1 MNSLRAVIASFKPL
15 AFLYNTC
22 PIFSLRFLDG
32 CWRHAGQNFSIWPAA
47 HLPNRPLPCLTAD
60 SVRGSPDMYHQL
72 TYCITNMLVWPN
84 YFNDACSCPVRCS
97 PNNRQAPSGPRTE
110 TAWVHPRNWCA
121 VTAVQSSL
129 YPAYTQGAFLE
140 GAAGAALAVQ
150 PRWAKCRPECR
161 SLSGSS
167 WGRRAAS
174 QNHVGFGVSAA
185 GDIQHW
191 HAAQ

>member
-1 MNSLRAVIASFKPL
+1 MDAEDMQDKTSWYDLPL
-15 AFLYNTC
+15 TYPT
-22 PIFSLRFLDG
+22 D
-32 CWRHAGQNFSIWPAA
+32 H
-47 HLPNRPLPCLTAD
+47 CLVSTAD
-60 SVRGSPDMYHQL
+60 IVLEVLLTCGHQL

-84 YFNDACSCPVRCS
+84 YFNDACFCPVRCS
-97 PNNRQAPSGPRTE
+97 LMATRQATSGPRTE

-129 YPAYTQGAFLE
+129 YPVYTQGAFLE
-140 GAAGAALAVQ
+140 GAAGAALAVE
-150 PRWAKCRPECR
+150 PWWAKCRPECR

-167 WGRRAAS
+167 WGRRTAS
-174 QNHVGFGVSAA
+174 QNYVGFGVSAA